1 MAKSLKPFIHH
12 DVTNILVPN
21 VCFDDIG
28 GYSSIKHR
36 LLQLHGGNSNENDN
50 AFLKTKRVTGILLH
64 GPSGCGKTKMVE
76 AFASETNSYLILLR
90 ASALLS
96 PYLGERERILR
107 ETFKSAS
114 ISSKSILFIDEID
127 AIIPAR
133 NFDQTSGAAPIGIG
147 ERLLSTL
154 LNCMDG
160 LVENPN
166 VLVMAATTRLDM
178 VDPALRRPGRL
189 GKFLS

>member
-1 MAKSLKPFIHH
+1 
-12 DVTNILVPN
+12 
-21 VCFDDIG
+21 
-28 GYSSIKHR
+28 
-36 LLQLHGGNSNENDN
+36 
-50 AFLKTKRVTGILLH
+50 
-64 GPSGCGKTKMVE
+64 MVE

-96 PYLGERERILR
+96 PYLGESERILR

-133 NFDQTSGAAPIGIG
+133 NFNQTSGATPIGIG

-178 VDPALRRPGRL
+178 VDLPCEDLVGL
-189 GKFLS
+189 VSFFLD

>member
-1 MAKSLKPFIHH
+1 M
-12 DVTNILVPN
+12 
-21 VCFDDIG
+21 
-28 GYSSIKHR
+28 
-36 LLQLHGGNSNENDN
+36 
-50 AFLKTKRVTGILLH
+50 
-64 GPSGCGKTKMVE
+64 
-76 AFASETNSYLILLR
+76 LR

-96 PYLGERERILR
+96 PYLGESERILR
-107 ETFKSAS
+107 ETFKTAS

-133 NFDQTSGAAPIGIG
+133 NFNQTSGATPIGIG